1 MHPLPGRLL
10 QTFSL
15 VRLLFAASVL
25 LAFHSVGAGPSEEQ
39 FQPIEIASTHAETN
53 ALTAAEEVPLAD
65 VWPTLSQPWL
75 GDLEGMIERG
85 EIRLLTTFSLG
96 IYFIDRG
103 RQRGT
108 VVEVAAELEKFVKKR
123 LGKAARN
130 LKVVII
136 PVRRDQLLPFLA
148 KGYGDLA
155 TAYLKVTPRRLKL
168 VDFSEPFTNKERQH
182 VITGPASP
190 NVIHLDEL
198 SGKEVVVH
206 EDSSYYESLTEL
218 NERFRE
224 QERPEINI
232 TLSDPRLETEDI
244 LEMVHAGLLPITV
257 ADGFRTRLWTKVF
270 DKLKAPE
277 DLVLKADGEVAVAIR
292 KNSPRFKALVDD
304 FMRNFKEGMK
314 IPNIIIQ
321 RYRDNV
327 DWIRPALKREP
338 FERLQE
344 IEGLFRKY
352 GARYGFDWLLLA
364 SFAYQESRLDQRAR
378 SPVGAVGIMQVLP
391 STAQDRRV
399 GIKDI
404 EKLENNIHAGTKYLS
419 VLRDRYFAD
428 EALDSDQRAFFIMA
442 GYNAGPNR
450 INRLRKKAAE
460 RKLDPNRWFNNV
472 ELVVAAKVGREPVQ
486 YVGNI
491 YKYYIAFKRAL
502 ANRDQRRLLRS
513 PGVDQDSAAPAP
525 R

>member
-1 MHPLPGRLL
+1 M
-10 QTFSL
+10 FSHA
-15 VRLLFAASVL
+15 RLLFAAGVL
-25 LAFHSVGAGPSEEQ
+25 LSYQSSGAGPSEEQ
-39 FQPIEIASTHAETN
+39 SHAKETASTYAETN
-53 ALTAAEEVPLAD
+53 ALIAAEEVPLAD
-65 VWPTLSQPWL
+65 VWPTLSEPWF

-96 IYFIDRG
+96 TYFIDRG
-103 RQRGT
+103 RPRGT
-108 VVEVAAELEKFVKKR
+108 VVEVAAEFEKFVKKR

-136 PVRRDQLLPFLA
+136 PVRRDQLLPLLA

-168 VDFSEPFTNKERQH
+168 VDFSEPFTTKDRQH

-190 NVIHLDEL
+190 SVLHLNEL
-198 SGKEVVVH
+198 SGKEVVVSEH
-206 EDSSYYESLTEL
+206 SSYYETLNEL

-224 QERPEINI
+224 QKRPEINI
-232 TLSDPRLETEDI
+232 TLSDPRLETEDM
-244 LEMVHAGLLPITV
+244 LEMVHAGLLPMTV

-270 DKLKAPE
+270 DKLKAPA
-277 DLVLKADGEVAVAIR
+277 DLVLKADGKVAVAIR
-292 KNSPRFKALVDD
+292 KNSPRLKTLVDD
-304 FMRNFKEGMK
+304 FMRSFREGMK

-321 RYRDNV
+321 RYRDNA
-327 DWIRPALKREP
+327 DWVRPALKREP
-338 FERLQE
+338 FDRLQE

-404 EKLENNIHAGTKYLS
+404 ENLENNIHAGTKYLS
-419 VLRDRYFAD
+419 VLRDRYFSD
-428 EALDSDQRAFFIMA
+428 DVLDPDQRAFFIMA

-450 INRLRKKAAE
+450 INRLRKTAAE

-502 ANRDQRRLLRS
+502 ANRDQQRLLRS
-513 PGVDQDSAAPAP
+513 PGIDGDPAAPATK
-525 R
+525 